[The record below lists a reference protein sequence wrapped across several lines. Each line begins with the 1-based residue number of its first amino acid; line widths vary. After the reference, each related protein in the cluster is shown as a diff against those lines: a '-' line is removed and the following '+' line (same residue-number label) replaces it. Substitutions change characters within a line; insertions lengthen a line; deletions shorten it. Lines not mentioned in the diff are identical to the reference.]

1 MLRAIDQYAAKAG
14 RLVAENRL
22 AVASVVSGA
31 TVALCPNLV
40 IAPVLRPLGFT
51 PDGIV
56 AGMCPPYPA
65 LVSASADRGASNR
78 ITGSLAAAAQSRLG
92 ETAAGGVF
100 AFCQSAAA
108 GGYGATSLSS
118 TASAAVAAVAKAV
131 VAMHEFR
138 SRDDEYAGSESGS
151 ERMAFERE
159 ESPMRSPPPQPREV
173 RGQWGPGGHSPVY
186 VEETKTCW
194 LCRLK
199 WPECEDLPTTNWAC
213 ERCEAPLC
221 LNEERN
227 CYREFHAH

>member
-14 RLVAENRL
+14 RMVSENRF
-22 AVASVVSGA
+22 AVASAISGA

-40 IAPVLRPLGFT
+40 ITPVLRPLGFT

-56 AGMCPPYPA
+56 AG
-65 LVSASADRGASNR
+65 
-78 ITGSLAAAAQSRLG
+78 SLAAAAQSRLG
-92 ETAAGGVF
+92 DITPGGMF

-131 VAMHEFR
+131 VAMHELG
-138 SRDDEYAGSESGS
+138 SRDDEYARSEYGSEGMSS
-151 ERMAFERE
+151 ERA
-159 ESPMRSPPPQPREV
+159 ESPVHSPQPQVREV

-199 WPECEDLPTTNWAC
+199 WGPDCENLPTTNWAC

>member
-1 MLRAIDQYAAKAG
+1 MFRAIDQYAAKAG

-22 AVASVVSGA
+22 AVAGVVSGA
-31 TVALCPNLV
+31 TVALCPDLV
-40 IAPVLRPLGFT
+40 ITPVLRPLGFT

-56 AGMCPPYPA
+56 AG
-65 LVSASADRGASNR
+65 
-78 ITGSLAAAAQSRLG
+78 SLAAAVQSRLG
-92 ETAAGGVF
+92 DTAAGGAF

-108 GGYGATSLSS
+108 GGYGATLLSS

-131 VAMHEFR
+131 VAMHEFG
-138 SRDDEYAGSESGS
+138 SRDDDEYARSECGSEEMAS
-151 ERMAFERE
+151 ERA
-159 ESPMRSPPPQPREV
+159 ESPMRSPPQTTREV
-173 RGQWGPGGHSPVY
+173 RGQWGSGGHSPVW

-199 WPECEDLPTTNWAC
+199 WGPECEDLPITNWAC

-227 CYREFHAH
+227 CYREYHAH

>member
-1 MLRAIDQYAAKAG
+1 MLKAIDQYAAKAG
-14 RLVAENRL
+14 RMVVENRL

-31 TVALCPNLV
+31 TVALCPDLV
-40 IAPVLRPLGFT
+40 ITPVLRPLGFT

-56 AGMCPPYPA
+56 AG
-65 LVSASADRGASNR
+65 
-78 ITGSLAAAAQSRLG
+78 SLAAAAQSRLG
-92 ETAAGGVF
+92 DVAAGGMF

-118 TASAAVAAVAKAV
+118 TASAAVVAVAKAV
-131 VAMHEFR
+131 VAMNQFG
-138 SRDDEYAGSESGS
+138 RDDEYARSEYGSEEMSS
-151 ERMAFERE
+151 ERA
-159 ESPMRSPPPQPREV
+159 ESPTYSPPPQAREV

-186 VEETKTCW
+186 VEEAKTCW

-199 WPECEDLPTTNWAC
+199 WGPECEDLPTTNWAC

-227 CYREFHAH
+227 CYREYHAH